1 MRVALN
7 CSFPELRQQTA
18 VLTLPKLFTRVHTT
32 VVTNTAATNMVTTLS
47 AESNKSTRLT
57 MTPAIFDLRL
67 LPQELQDM
75 VTEFAVI
82 EHDTITCDLRRSVD
96 EDDPYSPFPVRPRV
110 HFDLSPREPAF
121 ALVDRRARREALPF
135 FWQLNTFH
143 FRFTEG
149 LLNTFKRSMLARIRA
164 APVLTRKDRV
174 SDITDSYIGYSPAT
188 ALAKTEV
195 ACIELHHKYKDMTT
209 ATVGVCKRK
218 DGSFVSEVLLSEV
231 QDHTLD
237 KLQET
242 IMEFSQH
249 SNSLLAL
256 CVHLESRRIEQ
267 EAKARQRRR

>member
-32 VVTNTAATNMVTTLS
+32 VITNTAATNMVTTLS

-121 ALVDRRARREALPF
+121 ALVDRRARRETLPF

-149 LLNTFKRSMLARIRA
+149 LLSTHSSARC
-164 APVLTRKDRV
+164 
-174 SDITDSYIGYSPAT
+174 SP
-188 ALAKTEV
+188 
-195 ACIELHHKYKDMTT
+195 
-209 ATVGVCKRK
+209 G
-218 DGSFVSEVLLSEV
+218 FV
-231 QDHTLD
+231 
-237 KLQET
+237 
-242 IMEFSQH
+242 
-249 SNSLLAL
+249 
-256 CVHLESRRIEQ
+256 
-267 EAKARQRRR
+267 QRLF